1 MHPFEQKPSKQMAFV
16 KPKADFK
23 IYGNFN
29 TEEEKEVGP
38 TLSKFIL
45 TLGLKQ
51 NLAHKTPAASTQKQ
65 SGGKVKRICLADAI
79 VRPAYKEQSTQDF
92 NSVLIKET
100 TSVYPDEEFHVRNE
114 IEYCGSNQQ
123 KASKW
128 VTEALTDSIIET
140 VFYFADNGDIQSS
153 AIMLLVFK
161 SKVAF
166 PAHRMNSV
174 LRLYVSMLQRMEASV
189 LACEVIKFCNI
200 NDIQEEYGKASL
212 IKTK

>member
-1 MHPFEQKPSKQMAFV
+1 MAFV
-16 KPKADFK
+16 KPKLDFK

-29 TEEEKEVGP
+29 IEENKDVKP
-38 TLSKFIL
+38 TLSEFIL
-45 TLGLKQ
+45 TR
-51 NLAHKTPAASTQKQ
+51 NLIPNIVSKIPENSSQKQ
-65 SGGKVKRICLADAI
+65 SGGKVKRISLSSAI
-79 VRPAYKEQSTQDF
+79 IRSAYKDQNTQDF

-100 TSVYPDEEFHVRNE
+100 TSAYPDEEFHVRNE
-114 IEYCGSNQQ
+114 IEYCGANPQ

-161 SKVAF
+161 SKIAF
-166 PAHRMNSV
+166 PTHRMNSV
-174 LRLYVSMLQRMEASV
+174 LRLYVTMLQRMEASV